1 MTFFSTEMV
10 IGGFFIVA
18 GAVLKIFPPQSRS
31 LYGYRTP
38 LSLKSVRNWKE
49 GNKLS
54 ANLFILSGC
63 LNILVDFILL
73 MSFPSKI
80 ALRVLVS
87 LSLMIISS
95 ILIIIITEKKLK
107 EIDRINR

>member
-1 MTFFSTEMV
+1 MAFFSTEMV
-10 IGGFFIVA
+10 IGSLFIAA
-18 GAVLKIFPPQSRS
+18 GAVLKIFPPKSRS

-38 LSLKSVRNWKE
+38 RSLKSVQNWKE

-73 MSFPSKI
+73 ISFPSKI

>member
-10 IGGFFIVA
+10 IGGFFIAA
-18 GAVLKIFPPQSRS
+18 GAVLKTFPPKSRS

-38 LSLKSVRNWKE
+38 LSLKSVQNWKE